1 MSSVYK
7 DIAKGSAIIM
17 ASRLVLKFFSVFS
30 YFMILRALSLKD
42 YGFVSLALSISGP
55 ALSISGLGLDDL
67 LLSHGARA
75 RGEKTYGEFSSVFGG
90 FVLVRLLILAGI
102 TALLLFIRSLL
113 GQQYLEVVNQYLWQA
128 ILWIWVVNI
137 RWIGDGMTQM
147 FEKFKLFSVA
157 NVTESALRAGIVL
170 VLYVIGHL
178 NIGTVLW
185 AYILSKGLPTFMV
198 LPAMRHLG
206 GWGRPIL
213 KIKMF
218 FSYLKQ
224 KGAWETVRMLSGSL
238 LSGLNQWIVAGL
250 LGLEAVAIYNFA
262 SSLNSLLAQFSPF
275 RQILYPIVSRLSSE
289 AESASALARRM
300 SKYSIW
306 LASLLLLGA
315 AFAAPLGVWLLA
327 SKYLN
332 AIPAFYLLMLSQ
344 LTNAVTVSH
353 GPLMYANNEQKYLL
367 KLSLLGTISGVTV
380 MPALTW
386 LFGVYGAILE
396 SHFSTG
402 LIAWLREKRLREK
415 HGIKTF
421 VFADIFVVDAYD
433 KQAIKKVWQAVV
445 LRLRNAL

>member
-55 ALSISGLGLDDL
+55 ALAISGLGLDDL
-67 LLSHGARA
+67 LLSQGARA
-75 RGEKTYGEFSSVFGG
+75 RGEKRYAEFAPVLGG
-90 FVLVRLLILAGI
+90 FIMMRIAILAGI
-102 TALLLFIRSLL
+102 TASLFFIRSLL
-113 GQQYLEVVNQYLWQA
+113 GEQYLEVVNRYLWQA
-128 ILWIWVVNI
+128 ILWIWIVNF
-137 RWIGDGMTQM
+137 RWIGDGITQM
-147 FEKFKLFSVA
+147 FEKFKLFSQA
-157 NVTESALRAGIVL
+157 NILESALRAGMIL
-170 VLYVIGHL
+170 LLYLLGRL
-178 NIGTVLW
+178 NISTVLW
-185 AYILSKGLPTFMV
+185 AYIISKGVPTLLVF
-198 LPAMRHLG
+198 PAIRHLG
-206 GWGRPIL
+206 GWG
-213 KIKMF
+213 KIQEKINALVAF
-218 FSYLKQ
+218 VKQ
-224 KGAWETVRMLSGSL
+224 KGAWETVRMLSGNL

-275 RQILYPIVSRLSSE
+275 RQILYPIVSRMSSE
-289 AESASALARRM
+289 AKSASELARRM
-300 SKYSIW
+300 SKYSMW
-306 LASLLLLGA
+306 LASLLLLGS

-327 SKYLN
+327 PKYLN

-344 LTNAVTVSH
+344 LINAVTVSH

-367 KLSLLGTISGVTV
+367 KLSLLGTLSGVTV
-380 MPALTW
+380 MPALTG
-386 LFGVYGAILE
+386 LMGVYGAILE

-421 VFADIFVVDAYD
+421 VFSDMFVVDEYD
-433 KQAIKKVWQAVV
+433 KQAIKKAWQAAV
-445 LRLRNAL
+445 LKLKGAL